1 MVENVREGRFE
12 AQAQSFADG
21 HSLRQPRVECDGPGP
36 LQNADAC
43 ISHARRTMSTMEE
56 VGILEVLTTEWFD
69 SLLLIHLALGHDCEG
84 DSDGSMFTRAALVLL
99 YAMLDAQLSVV
110 AQWRMRDKPEAFKEA
125 EILFLNEFAL
135 GLGSDGEVLVRDDS
149 PVLQET
155 D

>member
-1 MVENVREGRFE
+1 
-12 AQAQSFADG
+12 
-21 HSLRQPRVECDGPGP
+21 
-36 LQNADAC
+36 
-43 ISHARRTMSTMEE
+43 MSTMEE